1 MAASAANYTMP
12 ADDELPFSSSSP
24 SPYSEPPESG
34 GDASLSS
41 DASEYSPPP
50 PPPYI
55 DALAAEEA
63 QQLNLSPDYSPSP
76 APYFTQYHS
85 SPPYVEVEAP
95 EVYELYTP
103 TQAPAP
109 EPSSVF
115 GSEPLSDTEPIAS
128 SPDSDMDPNPTVL
141 PSNYR
146 AEDESV
152 EFDDEY
158 YSSEQSKNRVTM
170 VGFVLGAVCVVGLA
184 GAMTMKVDENC
195 DNADDL
201 LISSSPRSS
210 LSVFSSSV
218 GALEAE
224 DGGTEVV
231 IAAALGFDSK
241 VEAPVHH
248 HRLRQNM
255 ASASN
260 RGQGGIQQL
269 LAAEQ
274 VAQHIVNAARN
285 AKLARLKQAK
295 DEAGK
300 EIVDY
305 RAQVEREFQ
314 KKLAASSGDS
324 GANVKRLEV
333 ETAEKINHLSTEG
346 SRISGDVVKML
357 LKQVTTVKN

>member
-1 MAASAANYTMP
+1 MAAKLSKICFCIITLLSVTMAASAANYTMP

-55 DALAAEEA
+55 DASAAEEA

-76 APYFTQYHS
+76 APYFTQYP
-85 SPPYVEVEAP
+85 SPPPYIEVEAP

-158 YSSEQSKNRVTM
+158 YSSEQSKNKVTM

-184 GAMTMKVDENC
+184 GIVFNKKKYNKSK
-195 DNADDL
+195 ADYDYELAKREDL
-201 LISSSPRSS
+201 
-210 LSVFSSSV
+210 
-218 GALEAE
+218 
-224 DGGTEVV
+224 
-231 IAAALGFDSK
+231 
-241 VEAPVHH
+241 
-248 HRLRQNM
+248 
-255 ASASN
+255 
-260 RGQGGIQQL
+260 
-269 LAAEQ
+269 
-274 VAQHIVNAARN
+274 
-285 AKLARLKQAK
+285 
-295 DEAGK
+295 
-300 EIVDY
+300 
-305 RAQVEREFQ
+305 
-314 KKLAASSGDS
+314 
-324 GANVKRLEV
+324 
-333 ETAEKINHLSTEG
+333 
-346 SRISGDVVKML
+346 
-357 LKQVTTVKN
+357 